1 VASAEALTNKRE
13 AKVASQA
20 HLSAPMPDS
29 LLRRWRWPLMLGGP
43 LLILA
48 VVGYFVVTSGGRQST
63 DDAYVQA
70 ARVPISASIG
80 GRVTEV
86 DVKENQPVRAGQ
98 VLFRLDVRDYT
109 ATQEQATASLAAAQ
123 LQVKALQAAYVQQQ
137 ANVKTAIDTSAFAA
151 HEAERQKSLMAVG
164 VSSRDQFEAAQHSS
178 DVATQQVAMAR
189 QQLAQALANLGGE
202 HVTVDTHPMVLQAKA
217 ALDRA
222 KLNVSYGVVVAPQD
236 GVATRVTEL
245 QVGSYV
251 NSAQTLFWL
260 VSGQPW
266 VEANFK
272 ENQLAKMKVGQ
283 PAKIHVDAYPGD
295 PLPGHVES
303 FSPGSGQVFSPLPAQ
318 NATGNWVK
326 VVQRLP
332 VRIAFDKPPPDMAGR
347 AGLSAT
353 VVVDVRPG
361 EHNGAGR

>member
-1 VASAEALTNKRE
+1 MASAEALTNKRE
-13 AKVASQA
+13 KAVSQA
-20 HLSAPMPDS
+20 PVSAQVPDS

-48 VVGYFVVTSGGRQST
+48 VVAYFVVTSGGSQST

-86 DVKENQPVRAGQ
+86 DVAENQPVKAGQ
-98 VLFRLDVRDYT
+98 VLFRLDVRDYQ
-109 ATQEQATASLAAAQ
+109 ASQEEAAAQLAAAQ
-123 LQVKALQAAYVQQQ
+123 LQVKALQAAYIQQQ
-137 ANVKTAIDTSAFAA
+137 ASLKTALDSAAFNIR
-151 HEAERQKSLMAVG
+151 EATRQKSLLAAG
-164 VSSRDQFEAAQHSS
+164 VSSRDQYEAAQHNADMAAEQV
-178 DVATQQVAMAR
+178 DVAR
-189 QQLAQALANLGGE
+189 QQLAQALANLGG
-202 HVTVDTHPMVLQAKA
+202 TNITPDNHPMVLRAKA
-217 ALDRA
+217 ALDKA

-236 GVATRVTEL
+236 GIATRVSEL
-245 QVGSYV
+245 QAGSYV
-251 NSAQTLFWL
+251 NAAQTLFWL
-260 VSGQPW
+260 VSGVPW

-283 PAKIHVDAYPGD
+283 PAKIRVDAYPGD
-295 PLPGHVES
+295 PLPGHVQS

-353 VVVDVRPG
+353 VVVNVKPG
-361 EHNGAGR
+361 SEQAGGGR